1 MTDRF
6 LRELGPIAAGQVP
19 KDSDFKFET
28 LVKGLRYIQIK
39 VGSSIAFG
47 RMVLIGV
54 PRFGH
59 RNVSKK
65 VPNFSSHFPSPS
77 ETRTG
82 TD

>member
-6 LRELGPIAAGQVP
+6 LRELSPIAAGQVP

-39 VGSSIAFG
+39 VGSSIPCG
-47 RMVLIGV
+47 RIVLIGV

-59 RNVSKK
+59 RNVSRK
-65 VPNFSSHFPSPS
+65 VLNFSNHCLSPS
-77 ETRTG
+77 EMPMG
-82 TD
+82 TV

>member
-47 RMVLIGV
+47 RMVLICV
-54 PRFGH
+54 SSFGYQ
-59 RNVSKK
+59 NVTKK
-65 VPNFSSHFPSPS
+65 VLIFRANFQVLRKHA
-77 ETRTG
+77 
-82 TD
+82 

>member
-28 LVKGLRYIQIK
+28 LVKRSRYIQIK
-39 VGSSIAFG
+39 VGSSLAFG
-47 RMVLIGV
+47 RMVLICV
-54 PRFGH
+54 SSFGH
-59 RNVSKK
+59 RNVRKK
-65 VPNFSSHFPSPS
+65 VPNFSSQFSSPS
-77 ETRTG
+77 ETRMG